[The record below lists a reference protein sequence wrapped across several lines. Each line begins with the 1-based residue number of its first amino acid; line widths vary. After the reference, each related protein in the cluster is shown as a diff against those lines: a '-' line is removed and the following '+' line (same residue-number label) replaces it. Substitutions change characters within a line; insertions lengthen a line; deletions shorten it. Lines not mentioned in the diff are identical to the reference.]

1 MRRTITTALSLL
13 AAIALPGLSTAS
25 AAEGK
30 AKAECDIIRPV
41 PAEVL
46 AALKKGDALP
56 QSRSFMARRRAEIK
70 SGRYYPIYHY
80 ANKPNRLHDPNG
92 FCVKDGVYHLFYQ
105 SRPYWGHAY
114 SRDLVHWRDLPQA
127 FGPSDGSQACYSGA
141 VLVEK
146 DRAIALYPA
155 RGFGM
160 RAAIS
165 TDPALLHWRKNSRKP
180 LPFSYGKRSNYYADS
195 FIWKEEDGYHA
206 LVTGGRELKEFP
218 NAPFRTAPRVF
229 RSKDLLK
236 WEYVGC
242 LLPENEKLTEYGD
255 DPSCSYFLPIGK
267 DKHILITF
275 SHCRGPQYMLG
286 DYDKKKHLFTPY
298 ARYRF
303 NRAEGVGNG
312 VAHAPSAIS
321 DGKGGVYLIHSTT
334 TSPGLGQQIMTLP
347 MHLTLDKLN
356 RLRIEPVET
365 LKSAR
370 KKEGHVRIENR
381 DLPANK
387 EIVFDEIK
395 GDAMEI
401 SAVIQPGKG
410 YGAVRICA
418 LRSPDKR
425 EYVAATYYSGCGMRG
440 SSPVLVKQAPK
451 YRFGGFWSDHF
462 VLDTTHSAVRA
473 DCKVHPP
480 EVTTLDVADNERLR
494 VRIFVDRSVVEVFVQ
509 EKRWMMMRVFPALAD
524 SKGVSIESIGHN
536 AKIISLDA
544 WQMKNV
550 YEE

>member
-1 MRRTITTALSLL
+1 MLRMIMAAVSILVVAAAL
-13 AAIALPGLSTAS
+13 GLSNAS
-25 AAEGK
+25 AAEK
-30 AKAECDIIRPV
+30 KAEAKHGIIKPV
-41 PAEVL
+41 PADVL

-56 QSRSFMARRRAEIK
+56 QSRHFMARRLADMKRD
-70 SGRYYPIYHY
+70 RYYPIYHY
-80 ANKPNRLHDPNG
+80 SNKPNRLHDPNG

-105 SRPYWGHAY
+105 SRPHWAHAY
-114 SRDLVHWRDLPQA
+114 SFDLIHWRDLPQA
-127 FGPSDGSQACYSGA
+127 IRPSDGSVAAYSGS

-146 DRAIALYPA
+146 DRAIALYPG
-155 RGFGM
+155 RGFGA
-160 RAAIS
+160 RAAVS
-165 TDPALLHWRKNSRKP
+165 TDPALMHWRKTSRKP
-180 LPFSYGKRSNYYADS
+180 LMLASDVHKNHGSDTFL
-195 FIWKEEDGYHA
+195 WKEEDGYHVIMRGSMS
-206 LVTGGRELKEFP
+206 LNEYP
-218 NAPFRTAPRVF
+218 NAPWRTGVHLW
-229 RSKDLLK
+229 RSKDLRN
-236 WEYVGC
+236 WEYLGWM
-242 LLPENEKLTEYGD
+242 LPKNVKLTEYGD
-255 DPSCSYFLPIGK
+255 DASCPYFLPIGK

-298 ARYRF
+298 ARHRF

-312 VAHAPSAIS
+312 DAHAPSAFS
-321 DGKGGVYLIHSTT
+321 DGKGGVILIHSTT

-401 SAVIQPGKG
+401 YAVIQPGRG
-410 YGAVRICA
+410 YGAIRICA

-440 SSPVLVKQAPK
+440 SSPFLVKQAPK

-480 EVTTLDVADNERLR
+480 EVTELDVADNEPLR

-509 EKRWMMMRVFPALAD
+509 ERRWMMKRVFPALAD

-550 YEE
+550 YE